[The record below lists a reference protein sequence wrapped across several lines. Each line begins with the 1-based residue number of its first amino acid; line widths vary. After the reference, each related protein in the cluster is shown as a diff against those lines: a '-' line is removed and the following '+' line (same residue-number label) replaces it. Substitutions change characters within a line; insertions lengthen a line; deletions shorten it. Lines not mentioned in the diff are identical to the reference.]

1 MGDSIAQVSGQQV
14 CIKIARERTKH
25 CAQTREIP
33 KKETLEYKEKSEH
46 E

>member
-1 MGDSIAQVSGQQV
+1 VGDSIAQVSGQQV
-14 CIKIARERTKH
+14 YIKITQLRTKH

-33 KKETLEYKEKSEH
+33 KKETLEYKEKSGH